1 MYSFA
6 LEYYDLYQA
15 KMKFHLLIPIQPT
28 RSFDSLCIGVDPP
41 TRLAFT
47 QSLRTC
53 LEGMPVEKQR
63 VSRGLLK

>member
-1 MYSFA
+1 MNVNERYHKV
-6 LEYYDLYQA
+6 
-15 KMKFHLLIPIQPT
+15 KMKFHILIPIQLT
-28 RSFDSLCIGVDPP
+28 RSFDALCIGVDPP

-63 VSRGLLK
+63 VSMGLLK